1 MGGAFDFISVCPPY
15 LLVSYP
21 ELFDLLTNSP
31 LLHARSMVLVE
42 YPRQL
47 AHEIRDTMAPL
58 KKIKDRKYG
67 RTYLALYGPA
77 DAVVDD
83 ELLV

>member
-1 MGGAFDFISVCPPY
+1 MGGAFDFVSVCPPY

-21 ELFDLLTNSP
+21 ELFDLLTDSP
-31 LLHARSMVLVE
+31 LLHERSMVLVE
-42 YPRQL
+42 YPKQL
-47 AHEIRDTMAPL
+47 AHEIRDTMSPL